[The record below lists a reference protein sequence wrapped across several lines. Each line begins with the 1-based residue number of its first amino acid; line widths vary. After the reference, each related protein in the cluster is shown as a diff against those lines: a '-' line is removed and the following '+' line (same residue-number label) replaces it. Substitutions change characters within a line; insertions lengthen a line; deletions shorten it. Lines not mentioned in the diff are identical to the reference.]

1 MPNSNDKIELNLKF
15 KDVDM
20 SDPSKMTDKEFF
32 TVWAREC
39 TFFHGRILEGEKNHY
54 CPEWDYMPIDETCEM
69 EIEACS
75 CDLTKKVKG

>member
-1 MPNSNDKIELNLKF
+1 MTNDKIELNLKF

-20 SDPSKMTDKEFF
+20 SDPSKMTDTEFF

-54 CPEWDYMPIDETCEM
+54 CPEWDYMPVDETCM
-69 EIEACS
+69 EYEFCTCDIKGIEN
-75 CDLTKKVKG
+75 V